1 MLRLKAKRC
10 WKLVRKSN
18 EGSSVTWAGWRGSCL
33 GQNWMGSRV
42 SLRGPG
48 ECEAKPTSRGCETG
62 SPEPWLL
69 EAAASEE
76 RWGPVCPPQ
85 THPMFETTN
94 SSGWI
99 LEKGARIVM
108 KETQEGNFSFRG
120 LFKLHVVKVSIVDF
134 IEQSSKAFWEYDD
147 SFFDKLPESQKDWKT
162 CPSSLRFK
170 IRGLSF
176 PKQDL
181 LPRCTAWQ
189 GTVEYGEHLD
199 LKVSLVIWTWS
210 AVLLV
215 HNPRQLSHWS
225 QCCHSKGGH
234 VTSMCRLLSSILT
247 SPRGPHPT
255 FLF

>member
-10 WKLVRKSN
+10 WKLVHKSN

-76 RWGPVCPPQ
+76 RWGQCVHHKRTPCLKLP
-85 THPMFETTN
+85 
-94 SSGWI
+94 I
-99 LEKGARIVM
+99 LPAEYLRR
-108 KETQEGNFSFRG
+108 EQELLWRKHRKVTS
-120 LFKLHVVKVSIVDF
+120 LLEVHVVKVSIVDF

-225 QCCHSKGGH
+225 QCCHSKRGH
-234 VTSMCRLLSSILT
+234 VTSMCGLLSSILT

>member
-1 MLRLKAKRC
+1 MRAAVWPGQAEGAAAWGKTEWEAGCPWGALGSVKPNPPAEA
-10 WKLVRKSN
+10 VRQGPRN
-18 EGSSVTWAGWRGSCL
+18 PD
-33 GQNWMGSRV
+33 
-42 SLRGPG
+42 SLRPQQVKRGGGQCVHHKRTPCLKLPILPA
-48 ECEAKPTSRGCETG
+48 EYLRREQELLWRKHRKVTS
-62 SPEPWLL
+62 LL
-69 EAAASEE
+69 E
-76 RWGPVCPPQ
+76 V
-85 THPMFETTN
+85 
-94 SSGWI
+94 
-99 LEKGARIVM
+99 
-108 KETQEGNFSFRG
+108 
-120 LFKLHVVKVSIVDF
+120 HVVKVSIVDF

-225 QCCHSKGGH
+225 QCCHSKRGH
-234 VTSMCRLLSSILT
+234 VTSMCGLLSSILT